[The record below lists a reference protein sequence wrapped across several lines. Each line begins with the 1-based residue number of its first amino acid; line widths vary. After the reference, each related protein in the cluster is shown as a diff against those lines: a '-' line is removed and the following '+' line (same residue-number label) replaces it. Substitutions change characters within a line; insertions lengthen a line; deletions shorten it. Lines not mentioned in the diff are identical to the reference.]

1 MNLLVPWQ
9 CNAFKL
15 PVWQDS
21 FADDAPTITE
31 LASTPETTIGADGAS
46 ATCIYRPTQRP
57 IDVLADVCGIAEQS
71 ALGLTVAVVVV
82 DFRRT
87 RRPAGVAVVLVT
99 FNTAGSRCD
108 MMA

>member
-9 CNAFKL
+9 CNTFKL

-21 FADDAPTITE
+21 FADDAATSTE
-31 LASTPETTIGADGAS
+31 PAWTPETTIGADGAP
-46 ATCIYRPTQRP
+46 ATSIYGPPLRPV
-57 IDVLADVCGIAEQS
+57 DVLVNVFGTAKQT